1 MKLAIKT
8 GKLDRDILRLAIPNV
23 ISNLTVPLLGMTDF
37 ALMGHLKAHNALY
50 VGAIAL
56 GTTVFNVLYMT
67 FGFLRMGTSGFTAQ
81 ATGARD
87 EKEISLGLQRSLFVA
102 FSFALLLMLFQYP
115 IQWVAFHLLNGQQN
129 VKDLARQY
137 FYIRIYAAPATLAL
151 YSFYGWY
158 LGMQNAKIP
167 MIIVLIVNVVNI
179 GMNFFLIFV
188 VHMTSDGVALAN
200 VIAQYSGLLA
210 AFLFLFKKYSKHARW
225 WKLAELFQ
233 KSALMKFF
241 GVNTDIFVRTLILIL
256 VLSFFTSKSAK
267 LGNNILA
274 ANSLL
279 FQFFFLFSYFADG
292 FAFAGEALSG
302 KAKGARDLSELKR
315 TVLHLFK
322 WGFGIAV
329 LTSLIFFSGISL
341 LMKIMTS
348 NVLIMQVSGHYYFW
362 IILLPL
368 ISIAAFIWDGVY
380 VGVTASKAMRNT
392 MIVSAFIIFLPSYY
406 GTIHLLENNGLW
418 LSLELFMVARG
429 ITMWIAARKSVYK
442 VLV

>member
-1 MKLAIKT
+1 MKLAIKQS
-8 GKLDRDILRLAIPNV
+8 KLDREILRLAIPNV
-23 ISNLTVPLLGMTDF
+23 ISNLTVPLLGITDF
-37 ALMGHLKAHNALY
+37 ALMGHLKADNAIY

-56 GTTVFNVLYMT
+56 GTTVFNVLYMS

-81 ATGARD
+81 ATGAKD
-87 EKEISLGLQRSLFVA
+87 EKEVSLGLQRSLFVA
-102 FSFALLLMLFQYP
+102 FLFAILLILFQYP
-115 IQWVAFHLLNGQQN
+115 IQWAAFHLLNGQEN

-179 GMNFFLIFV
+179 AMNFFLVFV
-188 VHMTSDGVALAN
+188 VGMTSNGVALAN

-210 AFLFLFKKYSKHARW
+210 AVFFLLKKYKKHVQW
-225 WKLAELFQ
+225 WKFEELFQ

-241 GVNTDIFVRTLILIL
+241 SVNSDIFIRTLILIL
-256 VLSFFTSKSAK
+256 VLSFFTSKSAM

-302 KAKGARDLSELKR
+302 KAKGARDLQELKK
-315 TVLHLFK
+315 TVSYLFR
-322 WGFGIAV
+322 WGFGIALV
-329 LTSLIFFSGISL
+329 TSLIFFSGITV
-341 LMKIMTS
+341 LMKIMTNDVTIM
-348 NVLIMQVSGHYYFW
+348 NVSKNYYFW
-362 IILLPL
+362 IVILPL
-368 ISIAAFIWDGVY
+368 TSIAAFIWDGVY

-392 MIVSAFIIFLPSYY
+392 MIISGIVIFLPVYY
-406 GTIHLLENNGLW
+406 GTINIFGNHGLW
-418 LSLELFMVARG
+418 LALELFMIARG
-429 ITMWIAARKSVYK
+429 ITMWATASKSVYK
-442 VLV
+442 TI

>member
-1 MKLAIKT
+1 VKLAIKQS
-8 GKLDRDILRLAIPNV
+8 KLDRNILRLAIPNV

-37 ALMGHLKAHNALY
+37 ALMGHLKADNAIY

-56 GTTVFNVLYMT
+56 GTTVFNVLYMS

-81 ATGARD
+81 ATGAKN

-102 FSFALLLMLFQYP
+102 FSFALLLMVLQYP

-179 GMNFFLIFV
+179 VMNFFLVFGLG
-188 VHMTSDGVALAN
+188 MTSNGVALAN

-210 AFLFLFKKYSKHARW
+210 AFVFLFKKYKYHVRW
-225 WKLAELFQ
+225 WKTEDLFR

-241 GVNTDIFVRTLILIL
+241 GVNTDIFIRTLVLIL
-256 VLSFFTSKSAK
+256 VLSFFTSKSAM
-267 LGNNILA
+267 LGNKILA

-302 KAKGARDLSELKR
+302 KAKGARDLEELKR

-322 WGFGIAV
+322 WGFGIAL
-329 LTSLIFFSGISL
+329 LTSLIFFSGITG

-348 NVLIMQVSGHYYFW
+348 NTTIINVSKNYYFW
-362 IILLPL
+362 IVLLPL
-368 ISIAAFIWDGVY
+368 TSIAAFIWDGVY

-392 MIVSAFIIFLPSYY
+392 MIVSGIIIFLPVYY
-406 GTIHLLENNGLW
+406 GTIHIFGNHGLW
-418 LSLELFMVARG
+418 LALELFMIARG
-429 ITMWIAARKSVYK
+429 LTMWITAPKAVYNN
-442 VLV
+442 

>member
-1 MKLAIKT
+1 MKLAIKPS
-8 GKLDRDILRLAIPNV
+8 KLDRNILRLAIPNV

-37 ALMGHLKAHNALY
+37 ALMGHLKADNAIY

-56 GTTVFNVLYMT
+56 GTTVFNVLYMS

-81 ATGARD
+81 ATGAKD
-87 EKEISLGLQRSLFVA
+87 EKEISLGLQRSLIVA
-102 FSFALLLMLFQYP
+102 FSFALLLMVLQYP
-115 IQWVAFHLLNGQQN
+115 IQWVAFHLLNGQPN

-179 GMNFFLIFV
+179 AMNFFLVFGLG
-188 VHMTSDGVALAN
+188 MTSNGVALAN
-200 VIAQYSGLLA
+200 VIAQYSGLLV
-210 AFLFLFKKYSKHARW
+210 AFLFLFKKYKHHVRW
-225 WKLAELFQ
+225 WKFEDLFR

-241 GVNTDIFVRTLILIL
+241 GVNSDIFIRTLILIL
-256 VLSFFTSKSAK
+256 VLSFFTSKSAM

-302 KAKGARDLSELKR
+302 KAKGARDLPELKR
-315 TVLHLFK
+315 TVHHLFK
-322 WGFGIAV
+322 WGFGIAL
-329 LTSLIFFSGISL
+329 LTSLIFLSGITV

-348 NVLIMQVSGHYYFW
+348 NTIIMDVARNYYFW
-362 IILLPL
+362 IVILPL
-368 ISIAAFIWDGVY
+368 TSTAAFIWDGVY

-392 MIVSAFIIFLPSYY
+392 MIVSGIIIFLPVYY
-406 GTIHLLENNGLW
+406 GTIHVFGNHGLW
-418 LSLELFMVARG
+418 LALELFMIARG
-429 ITMWIAARKSVYK
+429 LTMWITAPKAVYK
-442 VLV
+442 N